1 MGDLEKAVLEK
12 IELLFN
18 QEHLCILSYQL
29 GFLMTCEMSCTVCA
43 GYKFL
48 TCINLSNMLLHRKEI
63 ASLHYK
69 SPKLAQSLLAVI
81 MYLNTDHANL
91 VGTKKSPGMGT
102 LLSPRKHQ
110 A

>member
-1 MGDLEKAVLEK
+1 
-12 IELLFN
+12 
-18 QEHLCILSYQL
+18 
-29 GFLMTCEMSCTVCA
+29 MTCEMSCTVCV

-69 SPKLAQSLLAVI
+69 SPKLAQSHLAVI
-81 MYLNTDHANL
+81 MYLNTDHANP
-91 VGTKKSPGMGT
+91 VGTKKSPGTRT
-102 LLSPRKHQ
+102 LLPPGNHQ